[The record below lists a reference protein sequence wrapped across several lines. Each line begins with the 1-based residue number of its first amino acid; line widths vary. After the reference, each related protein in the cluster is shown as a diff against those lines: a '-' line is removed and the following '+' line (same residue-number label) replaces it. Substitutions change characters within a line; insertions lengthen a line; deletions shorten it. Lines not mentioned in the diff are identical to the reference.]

1 MTKEERLILV
11 AQLCET
17 ASLLILLGALLWNF
31 RHDVEKILFDKKDFL
46 DVKSVAA
53 LLISVPA
60 LAANVCGIYFLPE
73 LWWLASILQWGFLFG
88 TGLGLPSEE
97 HRKRENNRE

>member
-1 MTKEERLILV
+1 MTREERLILV
-11 AQLCET
+11 VQLCE
-17 ASLLILLGALLWNF
+17 ASSLLILLGALLWNF
-31 RHDVEKILFDKKDFL
+31 RHDVEEILFDKKDFL

-60 LAANVCGIYFLPE
+60 WVVNVCGIYFLPE
-73 LWWLASILQWGFLFG
+73 LWWLACIFQWGFLFG
-88 TGLGLPSEE
+88 TGLALPEE

>member
-1 MTKEERLILV
+1 MTEGERLILV

-31 RHDVEKILFDKKDFL
+31 RHDVEAILFDKKDFL

-53 LLISVPA
+53 LLISVPV
-60 LAANVCGIYFLPE
+60 LAVNVCGVYFLPE
-73 LWWLASILQWGFLFG
+73 LWWLASILQWGLIFG
-88 TGLGLPSEE
+88 TGLGLPEE
-97 HRKRENNRE
+97 HRERENKRE